1 MIGQQAARSFWCL
14 SKSMKI
20 DALLELARDAP
31 SYRLLLESLSGK
43 STAAQVIEEAKPYLL
58 ASLYTDMNQPIL
70 LITSHPEKS
79 HRLAEHISAWLDS
92 TEILEFPEPDNLPYS
107 HVTTDAV
114 TRVEKLRILSQLV
127 SPVRSKKPLFMVSS
141 VPTLLQKLP
150 SSQLFRGSWCK
161 LREGMNIEPGK
172 LLSLLIDLGYKNE
185 NLVEIPG
192 SFSRRGGIVDIFP
205 LTSDMPVRLEFFG
218 NTIESLRLFET
229 INQRSLKPLEEIL
242 IGPASDIS
250 PHFTKE
256 RTALVKELSR
266 LDFESLNAEARQK
279 FENFLNTL
287 EDSQTS
293 QDSAF
298 YASLFNSDTL
308 LSYLPPRCLVVLDE
322 PKHIEEE
329 AQFFD
334 DEARQMFEERLSGK
348 ELPPGF
354 PRPYFTWNEF
364 ETGLQCARRLE
375 LPDWQSAAESEAL
388 KLDFSRMRSYA
399 GQLPEWIDRD
409 KQLSAQ
415 NKRIIAVSHQAKRLG
430 ELLSKAEINVNIVED
445 MQTVAPPGSLTG
457 IQGLLPSGWEL
468 GERLFLFPDSEL
480 FGFLKQRRTARRRHV
495 AHHKLFSDIKP
506 GDYIVHIEHGVGR
519 FSGVTTMNAGGITRE
534 YMLIE
539 YAAGDRLYV
548 PTDQIDRIERYIGA
562 GDHQPTLNRLGSAEW
577 VKTKQKARESAI
589 DIAEELLEIY
599 AAREV
604 VDGFSYSPDNVWQ
617 TELEASFPYVE
628 TPDQIS
634 AISQIKDDMAR
645 PRPMDR
651 LVCGDVGYGK
661 TEVALRAAFKAVMDG
676 RQVAVLVP
684 TTILAQQHYDTFK
697 ERLAAF
703 PVRIESLSRFKSR
716 KEQLEIAGG
725 IADGSVDIAIGTHR
739 LIQKDI
745 TFKNLGLLIIDEE
758 QRFGV
763 NHKEHFKR
771 LRKEVDVLT
780 LSATP
785 IPRTLN
791 LSLAGVRDMSVMET
805 PPEERLPIRTHVAE
819 YDEQIVREAIVR
831 EMERNGQVFFVH
843 NRVQSIGIL
852 AEKLEKLVPEARI
865 AVGHGQMPEDN
876 LEKIMSDFAQGNI
889 DVLLCTTIIE
899 SGLDVP
905 NANTLIINQADRLG
919 LTQLY
924 QLRGRVGRGANIA
937 YAYFLYDKGKRLTAE
952 ADQRLRTIYEATE
965 LGAGFGI
972 AMKDLEIRGA
982 GNILGVHQS
991 GHINSVGF
999 SLYTQ
1004 LLSEAVD
1011 ELKSR
1016 KAAEKAGK
1024 HFTPPLRLPPPTI
1037 DLPQPA
1043 YIPETY
1049 VADTDIRLGLYK
1061 NLAASRNIESI
1072 AVLGK
1077 DFIDRFGSLPY
1088 EVENLLYATKI
1099 KVLATN
1105 ARLESISTE
1114 GNQIVLR
1121 RPAGM
1126 QFNISRP
1133 GLSHAGVK
1141 LSINQI
1147 RLDTGITD
1155 NDWHKTLEEILTG
1168 LAP

>member
-1 MIGQQAARSFWCL
+1 M
-14 SKSMKI
+14 
-20 DALLELARDAP
+20 
-31 SYRLLLESLSGK
+31 
-43 STAAQVIEEAKPYLL
+43 
-58 ASLYTDMNQPIL
+58 
-70 LITSHPEKS
+70 
-79 HRLAEHISAWLDS
+79 
-92 TEILEFPEPDNLPYS
+92 
-107 HVTTDAV
+107 
-114 TRVEKLRILSQLV
+114 
-127 SPVRSKKPLFMVSS
+127 
-141 VPTLLQKLP
+141 
-150 SSQLFRGSWCK
+150 
-161 LREGMNIEPGK
+161 
-172 LLSLLIDLGYKNE
+172 
-185 NLVEIPG
+185 
-192 SFSRRGGIVDIFP
+192 
-205 LTSDMPVRLEFFG
+205 
-218 NTIESLRLFET
+218 
-229 INQRSLKPLEEIL
+229 
-242 IGPASDIS
+242 
-250 PHFTKE
+250 
-256 RTALVKELSR
+256 
-266 LDFESLNAEARQK
+266 
-279 FENFLNTL
+279 
-287 EDSQTS
+287 
-293 QDSAF
+293 
-298 YASLFNSDTL
+298 
-308 LSYLPPRCLVVLDE
+308 
-322 PKHIEEE
+322 
-329 AQFFD
+329 
-334 DEARQMFEERLSGK
+334 
-348 ELPPGF
+348 
-354 PRPYFTWNEF
+354 
-364 ETGLQCARRLE
+364 RLE
-375 LPDWQSAAESEAL
+375 LSDWQQAEENETL
-388 KLDFSRMRSYA
+388 KLDFSRIRSYA
-399 GQLPEWIDRD
+399 GQLPAWIDRI
-409 KQLSAQ
+409 KKLSAQ

-430 ELLSKAEINVNIVED
+430 ELLNKDKINADIVED
-445 MQTVAPPGSLTG
+445 IQTIAPPGSITL
-457 IQGLLPSGWEL
+457 IQGLLPSGWEM
-468 GERLFLFPDSEL
+468 GESLYLFTDSEL
-480 FGFLKQRRTARRRHV
+480 FGFLKQRRTARHRPV
-495 AHHKLFSDIKP
+495 AHHKLFSDFKP

-519 FSGVTTMNAGGITRE
+519 FSGVANMNAGGITRE

-539 YAAGDRLYV
+539 YADGDRLYV

-562 GDHQPTLNRLGSAEW
+562 GDRQPTLNRLGSIEW
-577 VKTKQKARESAI
+577 IKTKQRARESAVE
-589 DIAEELLEIY
+589 IAEELLEIY
-599 AAREV
+599 AAREI
-604 VDGFSYSPDNVWQ
+604 VDGFAYSPDNIWQ

-634 AISQIKDDMAR
+634 AISQIKEDMSQS
-645 PRPMDR
+645 RPMDR

-703 PVRIESLSRFKSR
+703 PVRIGSLSRFKNR
-716 KEQLEIAGG
+716 KEQLEIAEG

-771 LRKEVDVLT
+771 FRKEVDVLT

-805 PPEERLPIRTHVAE
+805 PPEERLPIKTHVAE
-819 YDEQIVREAIVR
+819 YNEQIVREAIVR

-852 AEKLEKLVPEARI
+852 AEKLRILVPEARI
-865 AVGHGQMPEDN
+865 AVGHGQMPEDT
-876 LEKIMSDFAQGNI
+876 LEQVMSDFARGNI

-937 YAYFLYDKGKRLTAE
+937 YAYFLYDKGKRLTAD

-999 SLYTQ
+999 NLYTQ
-1004 LLSEAVD
+1004 LLSEAVN

-1016 KAAEKAGK
+1016 KAAEKDGK
-1024 HFTPPLRLPPPTI
+1024 SFSPPLRLPPPTI

-1043 YIPETY
+1043 YIPENY
-1049 VADTDIRLGLYK
+1049 VSDTDIRLGLYK
-1061 NLAASRNIESI
+1061 NLAASKNIENV

-1077 DFIDRFGSLPY
+1077 DFVDRFGSLPY
-1088 EVENLLYATKI
+1088 EVENLLYAVKI
-1099 KVLATN
+1099 KVLAAN

-1121 RPAGM
+1121 RPTGM
-1126 QFNISRP
+1126 HFNVSQP
-1133 GLSHAGVK
+1133 CLSHAGVK
-1141 LSINQI
+1141 SSINQI
-1147 RLDTGITD
+1147 RLEIGKPD
-1155 NDWHKTLEEILTG
+1155 NDWHKTLEIILTG
-1168 LAP
+1168 LAS